1 MKTSKLLNI
10 ILAVA
15 LVVVSVRLAMNGGS
29 APKGSSSEADNTMDV
44 VYNNILTRA
53 SVRSYQDKPVE
64 DEKTEKLLRAGM
76 AAPTAVNKQ
85 PWHFVVVRNK
95 ATLEA
100 IAEATPNAGMAK
112 DAPLAIVVCGDMD
125 KEEDDF
131 VREFWIQDASAATE
145 NILLAAHGMGLGAV
159 WTGTYPDKKR
169 CDAISKLLNLPA
181 HIIPFSTIV
190 IGYPKGET
198 TPKDKWKP
206 ENVSYESFR
215 QAQTGMQKT
224 VEKPVGAKEFKEFDV
239 TEDFHGNPFTYFK
252 GKGLLLAV
260 GDKSDFNEMT
270 IGWGAL
276 GNIWEGDLSTITVYV
291 SKSRH
296 TFGYMEKA
304 KYFTVM
310 EFDDSHKEILNYMG
324 THSGRDGNKA
334 KALGLHTRF
343 TEHGTP
349 YFEEAKTVFECEM
362 IYHAPFDPQGFG
374 SVPQKF
380 YSNYAYGI
388 HSIYMGK
395 IVKAM
400 RK

>member
-1 MKTSKLLNI
+1 MKSPKLLNI
-10 ILAVA
+10 ILAIA
-15 LVVVSVRLAMNGGS
+15 LVVVSVRLAMRGGS
-29 APKGSSSEADNTMDV
+29 AAKTASSEADDTANA
-44 VYNNILTRA
+44 VYNNIMTRA

-100 IAEATPNAGMAK
+100 IAEATPNARMAK
-112 DAPLAIVVCGDMD
+112 EAPLAIVVCGDMSNE
-125 KEEDDF
+125 EEDL
-131 VREFWIQDASAATE
+131 VREFWSQDASAATE

-169 CDAISKLLNLPA
+169 CEAVSKLLNLPA
-181 HIIPFSTIV
+181 HIIPFCTIV
-190 IGYPKGET
+190 IGYPKGDT
-198 TPKDKWKP
+198 APKDKWKP
-206 ENVSYESFR
+206 ENVSYESFGQP
-215 QAQTGMQKT
+215 QAGSQKSG
-224 VEKPVGAKEFKEFDV
+224 ERPVQAKEFKEFDV
-239 TEDFHGNPFTYFK
+239 TKDFHGNPFTYFK
-252 GKGLLLAV
+252 GKGLLLAA
-260 GDKSDFNEMT
+260 GNKPDFNEMT

-276 GNIWEGDLSTITVYV
+276 GNIWEGDLSTLTVYV

-310 EFDDSHKEILNYMG
+310 EFDDSRKDILEYMG

-334 KALGLHTRF
+334 KTLGLHTRF
-343 TEHGTP
+343 TEHGAP

-362 IYHAPFDPQGFG
+362 IYHAPFDPKGFG
-374 SVPQKF
+374 DVPQRF
-380 YSNYAYGI
+380 YSNYSSGI
-388 HSIYMGK
+388 HSMYMGK